1 MKLHLRVWRQ
11 KGREA
16 EGQFETYEAKGLN
29 PNMSF
34 LEMMDVVNDELTKE
48 GKEPVA
54 FEHDCREGICGSCA
68 MVIKCIQRYIGK
80 Q

>member
-54 FEHDCREGICGSCA
+54 FEHDCREGI
-68 MVIKCIQRYIGK
+68 
-80 Q
+80 